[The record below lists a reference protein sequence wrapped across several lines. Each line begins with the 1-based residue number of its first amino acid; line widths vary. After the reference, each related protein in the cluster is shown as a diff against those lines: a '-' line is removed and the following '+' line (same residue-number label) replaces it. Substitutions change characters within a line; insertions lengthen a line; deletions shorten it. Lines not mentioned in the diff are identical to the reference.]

1 MLEEE
6 NPKSSPNFSSK
17 SDARG
22 PNFTT
27 KSIVK
32 LAENSR
38 NLISSC
44 SRVPWKK
51 STLIRIETFDKIAGA
66 VVADRDK
73 TARAGAIHDKIAEEV
88 VEFLAEQPI
97 EATLNTVDPFIELIV
112 LAADRVEETD
122 EDTIE
127 KIAEEAS
134 DDNTINLSIELVIQA
149 ADRVSEEAVEIIVID
164 PVTETIIDKIA
175 EEAADDNT
183 IDPSIELAV
192 DRVGEEADENIVEKF
207 VINSS
212 IEATVDN
219 TIDPYIELAVL
230 AAELAV
236 DTSIEAILVAEE
248 RIDENFVDTS
258 IEAILVAEERG
269 DEFSVDPLIEAIQSR
284 ETTDKEAEGPRF
296 KSSQSALRHT
306 IVYRLSEFDEFGRR
320 I

>member
-97 EATLNTVDPFIELIV
+97 EATLDNTVDPFIELVV

-122 EDTIE
+122 EDTI
-127 KIAEEAS
+127 
-134 DDNTINLSIELVIQA
+134 
-149 ADRVSEEAVEIIVID
+149 
-164 PVTETIIDKIA
+164 DKIA
-175 EEAADDNT
+175 RSEAVHDNT
-183 IDPSIELAV
+183 AGE
-192 DRVGEEADENIVEKF
+192 RVGEL
-207 VINSS
+207 
-212 IEATVDN
+212 T
-219 TIDPYIELAVL
+219 
-230 AAELAV
+230 
-236 DTSIEAILVAEE
+236 
-248 RIDENFVDTS
+248 
-258 IEAILVAEERG
+258 
-269 DEFSVDPLIEAIQSR
+269 VDPLIEAVL
-284 ETTDKEAEGPRF
+284 EAAERPT
-296 KSSQSALRHT
+296 KKLRDPG
-306 IVYRLSEFDEFGRR
+306 SNPAR
-320 I
+320 IKTYNCL